1 MPTRTAIALLLA
13 AGLAAV
19 GCATPSPAPVA
30 AGPAAKPAAA
40 AAAVD
45 PDAVAFVRCMVATAE
60 GKRLSEKGRSYYG
73 ALYTRVTRHAL
84 ALAPAAVVRE
94 QLRAASAEHDEEF
107 TGMDTERGKAYVNG
121 LLDACEA
128 AERRLGAK
136 LEPARP
142 AAEPVNDADWPPGDT
157 DTIAVLAARGKPDM
171 EDYNADGRFIYG
183 WAVGNLSDLFLFDVE
198 NRLIRIRHYCDRSKG
213 ACQE

>member
-1 MPTRTAIALLLA
+1 MPARTAIALLLA

-30 AGPAAKPAAA
+30 TGPE
-40 AAAVD
+40 AAVD
-45 PDAVAFVRCMVATAE
+45 PDAAAFVRCMVVAAE

-73 ALYTRVTRHAL
+73 AFYTRAARHAL
-84 ALAPAAVVRE
+84 ALAPAALVRE
-94 QLRAASAEHDEEF
+94 QLRTESARHDKEF
-107 TGMDTERGKAYVNG
+107 TGVDKEKGKAYVNG

-128 AERRLGAK
+128 AEKRLGAK
-136 LEPARP
+136 LEPAG
-142 AAEPVNDADWPPGDT
+142 AEAQPVKDADWPPRDT

-183 WAVGNLSDLFLFDVE
+183 WQAGAFTHLFLFDVD
-198 NRLIRIRHYCDRSKG
+198 NRLIRIRHYCDKLKG
-213 ACQE
+213 ACPE